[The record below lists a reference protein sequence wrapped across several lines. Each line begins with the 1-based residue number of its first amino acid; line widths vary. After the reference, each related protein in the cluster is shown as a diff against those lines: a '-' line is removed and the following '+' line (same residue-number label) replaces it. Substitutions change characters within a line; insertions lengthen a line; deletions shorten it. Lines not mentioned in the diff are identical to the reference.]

1 MYYIFIALLLRFY
14 YKQCNQFISCK
25 HFLFYIQI
33 QYFTSYFQLKLY
45 LCAKFMDMA
54 FKRILLKLSGESL
67 MGSDYY
73 GIDYQAVRH
82 FSEEIK
88 SAADCQVQ
96 VAVVIGG
103 GNIFRGVKGAGIG
116 FDRRQGDYMGM
127 LATVINSMALE
138 ATLTEIGVK
147 AKVLTSLSIEG
158 IGEKIHFQK
167 VDHYLAQGYV
177 VILGGGTGNP
187 FFTTD
192 SAAALRAVEIRADLL
207 LKGTRVDGVYSDDPE
222 KNSDAVKYDTLSY
235 TEAYERELKIM
246 DLTAFTLC
254 KENKMKLCIYNA
266 NKKGNL
272 LRLLQGE
279 QVGTILE

>member
-1 MYYIFIALLLRFY
+1 
-14 YKQCNQFISCK
+14 
-25 HFLFYIQI
+25 
-33 QYFTSYFQLKLY
+33 
-45 LCAKFMDMA
+45 
-54 FKRILLKLSGESL
+54 
-67 MGSDYY
+67 MGSDNY

-82 FSEEIK
+82 FAEEIK
-88 SAADCQVQ
+88 SAVDCQVQ

-103 GNIFRGVKGAGIG
+103 GNIFRGVKGAGAG

-147 AKVLTSLSIEG
+147 AKVLTSLSMEG

-167 VDHYLAQGYV
+167 VERYLSKGYV

-192 SAAALRAVEIRADLL
+192 SAAALRAVEIKADLL

-222 KNSDAVKYDTLSY
+222 KNPNAIKYDKLSY

-254 KENKMKLCIYNA
+254 KENNMKLCIYNA
-266 NKKGNL
+266 NQKGNL
-272 LRLLQGE
+272 RKLLQGE

>member
-1 MYYIFIALLLRFY
+1 
-14 YKQCNQFISCK
+14 
-25 HFLFYIQI
+25 
-33 QYFTSYFQLKLY
+33 
-45 LCAKFMDMA
+45 
-54 FKRILLKLSGESL
+54 
-67 MGSDYY
+67 MGSDNY

-88 SAADCQVQ
+88 SAVDCQVQ

-103 GNIFRGVKGAGIG
+103 GNIFRGVKGAGAG

-147 AKVLTSLSIEG
+147 AKVLTSLSMEG

-167 VDHYLAQGYV
+167 VERYLSKSYV

-192 SAAALRAVEIRADLL
+192 SAAALRAVEIKADLL

-222 KNSDAVKYDTLSY
+222 KNPNAVKYDKLSY

-266 NKKGNL
+266 NQKGNL
-272 LRLLQGE
+272 LKLLQGE

>member
-1 MYYIFIALLLRFY
+1 MG
-14 YKQCNQFISCK
+14 
-25 HFLFYIQI
+25 
-33 QYFTSYFQLKLY
+33 
-45 LCAKFMDMA
+45 MA

-67 MGSDYY
+67 MGSDHY

-82 FSEEIK
+82 FAEEIK
-88 SAADCQVQ
+88 SAVDEQVQ

-103 GNIFRGVKGAGIG
+103 GNIFRGVKGAGAG

-138 ATLTEIGVK
+138 ATLTEIGIK
-147 AKVLTSLSIEG
+147 AKVLTSLSMEG

-192 SAAALRAVEIRADLL
+192 SAAALRAVEIKADLL

-222 KNSDAVKYDTLSY
+222 KNPDAVKYDTLSY
-235 TEAYERELKIM
+235 TEAYEKELKIM

-272 LRLLQGE
+272 LRRLQGE
-279 QVGTILE
+279 QIGTILE

>member
-1 MYYIFIALLLRFY
+1 
-14 YKQCNQFISCK
+14 
-25 HFLFYIQI
+25 
-33 QYFTSYFQLKLY
+33 
-45 LCAKFMDMA
+45 MA

-67 MGSDYY
+67 MGSDHY

-82 FSEEIK
+82 FAEEIK
-88 SAADCQVQ
+88 SAVDEQVQ

-103 GNIFRGVKGAGIG
+103 GNIFRGVKGAGAG

-147 AKVLTSLSIEG
+147 AKVLTSLSMEG

-192 SAAALRAVEIRADLL
+192 SAAALRAVEIKADLL

-222 KNSDAVKYDTLSY
+222 KNPDAVKYDTLSY
-235 TEAYERELKIM
+235 TEAYEKELKIM